1 LLFLFAIVLGVVFGL
16 LTGGRVGN
24 LARIRFRWAWF
35 VVAVVIV
42 REGVLITPLKHIEG
56 AQYVYALALVGII
69 VWTVWQRKRLMGI
82 WLVSVGT
89 ALNLLV
95 ILANGARMPVAP
107 EFAPSL
113 VGKDPIG
120 QYVVMGDGTRLNL
133 LADWIRLYP
142 FPEVYSPG
150 DVLVAIGL
158 AIAVFIAVAT
168 PARIVS

>member
-1 LLFLFAIVLGVVFGL
+1 LLFLFAIVLGIVFGL
-16 LTGGRVGN
+16 FTGGRVGN

-35 VVAVVIV
+35 VIAVVLV
-42 REGVLITPLKHIEG
+42 REAVLVTPLKHIEG
-56 AQYVYALALVGII
+56 AQYVYVLALAGII

-89 ALNLLV
+89 ALNLVV

-107 EFAPSL
+107 EFAGSL
-113 VGKDPIG
+113 LTQGSVG
-120 QYVVMGDGTRLNL
+120 QYTVMGEGTRLNL
-133 LADWIRLYP
+133 LGDWIRLYP
-142 FPEVYSPG
+142 FLEVYSPG